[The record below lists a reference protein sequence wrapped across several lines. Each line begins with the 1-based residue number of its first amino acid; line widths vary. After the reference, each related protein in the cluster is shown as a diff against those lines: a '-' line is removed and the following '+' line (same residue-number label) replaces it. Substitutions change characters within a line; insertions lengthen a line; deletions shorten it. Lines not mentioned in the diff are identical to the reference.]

1 MSRPAGVVEHL
12 FRHSAG
18 RIVAT
23 LARAL
28 GPERLDL
35 AEEAV
40 ADALEQALRT
50 WPRCGIPDNPRGW
63 LFRAARNRA
72 MDVVRREQA
81 LRALLP
87 RLVEL
92 DGYEADRRT
101 DDELVL
107 MLLCCHPA
115 LPMVSQVALTLKTVG
130 GLGVNEIAAALL
142 TKPATVAQRLVRA
155 KKWLRASGKPLSLPG
170 PDALESRVD
179 SVLAVLYLLF
189 NEGYD
194 ATAGEVAVRGE
205 LCGEAI
211 RLGRLLLA
219 EPKTDLP
226 RVRALVALMLLQG
239 SRLPARVDRDGDL
252 LLLDEQDRD
261 RWDKAAIE
269 EGVALVTRALS
280 HGPAGPYQV
289 RAAIAAVHGEAS
301 TAEATDWREILGL
314 YDVLVRLVPG
324 PVERLGRAIA
334 VAMVWGPRAGL
345 TELDALEGELRT
357 GHRLDAVRGHLLE
370 RAGSYDEARA
380 AYESAA
386 AKTLSLPE
394 QRYLRAR
401 AARLSP

>member
-28 GPERLDL
+28 GSERLDL

-40 ADALEQALRT
+40 ADALEQALRS
-50 WPRCGIPDNPRGW
+50 WPQCGVPDNPQGW
-63 LFRAARNRA
+63 LFRAAWNRA
-72 MDVVRREQA
+72 MDVVRRERT

-87 RLVEL
+87 HLVEL
-92 DGYEADRRT
+92 DGYDVDRRT

-115 LPMVSQVALTLKTVG
+115 LPTVSQVALTLKTVG

-155 KKWLRASGKPLSLPG
+155 KRWLRQSGKPLTLPG

-194 ATAGEVAVRGE
+194 ATTGEVAVRGE

-226 RVRALVALMLLQG
+226 RVRALVSLMLLQA

-261 RWDKAAIE
+261 RWDHPMIA
-269 EGVALVTRALS
+269 EGTRLFGLACT
-280 HGPAGPYQV
+280 GPETSAYHV
-289 RAAIAAVHGEAS
+289 EAAIAVCHS
-301 TAEATDWREILGL
+301 TASPPDWRRIVGL
-314 YDVLVRLVPG
+314 YDDLLALRPSPVARLN
-324 PVERLGRAIA
+324 RAIA
-334 VAMVWGPRAGL
+334 LSMVDGAFAGIAELEALEADLPDYTLLPAVLGALWLRAG
-345 TELDALEGELRT
+345 DP
-357 GHRLDAVRGHLLE
+357 
-370 RAGSYDEARA
+370 ARA
-380 AYESAA
+380 AGHYRRALA
-386 AKTLSLPE
+386 LPCSE
-394 QRYLRAR
+394 PQRRFLTR
-401 AARLSP
+401 RLAGCTP